1 MGPTRVLMS
10 KRKKAKIVRGDVMA
24 EAEGKK
30 GDVCGT
36 NRIADVCLCRTRT
49 ASRS

>member
-1 MGPTRVLMS
+1 MS
-10 KRKKAKIVRGDVMA
+10 ERKKAKIVRGAVMA

-36 NRIADVCLCRTRT
+36 NRIADVGLRRTRT

>member
-1 MGPTRVLMS
+1 MS
-10 KRKKAKIVRGDVMA
+10 ERKQAKIVRGDVTA
-24 EAEGKK
+24 EAEGKT

-36 NRIADVCLCRTRT
+36 NRIADVGLRRTRT